1 MADNPQR
8 PKKVL
13 SEAKIKALEKMKIG
27 REAWLKEKAR
37 CKAEGLPPP
46 ISKNSKKKIELK
58 IEDVAAAAAIQASC
72 EDEIIDQASIDE
84 LEESSDEEELK
95 VVKKKVAKKKK
106 KKKQVVINNYYEE
119 VESESSSSEEEEV
132 INNHYRTYSNN
143 PHPTFQQSHQ
153 QEKIIR
159 FV

>member
-1 MADNPQR
+1 MDNPQR

-95 VVKKKVAKKKK
+95 VVKKVAKKKK